1 MRRASIFIFTRFIM
15 FKTGLLIIY
24 IGLLGVGAF
33 PAALEAFEDTRYAVN
48 TKIKVP
54 WLMADYIGDF

>member
-1 MRRASIFIFTRFIM
+1 M

-54 WLMADYIGDF
+54 WLMADYIGDFWAQPLKQRLKRVG